1 MTDFGQ
7 TLLMAIALM
16 MVLEGVGP
24 FAFPA
29 RWRQTVSAMSRLPND
44 ALRVGGLVVMVL
56 GLLLLFLAK

>member
-1 MTDFGQ
+1 MADFGQ

-16 MVLEGVGP
+16 MVLEGVGL

-29 RWRQTVSAMSRLPND
+29 QWRQTVSAMSRLPND